1 MKFPISLSFL
11 FFFISLSVMAEK
23 EGVSYS
29 NLDPLESVN
38 RPIFAFNDKLDRFIL
53 RPIAVGYDTISPDFI
68 QRGVGNIFSNTAD
81 FTTSLNRILQGDF
94 VKATSSGGRFLVNS
108 TLGFLGIFDVAS
120 AMGINEEKTDF
131 GQTLSVWGFS
141 SGPYLMVPMFGP
153 RTVRSGAGTIVDSL
167 SSVEKQIDNVPLRN
181 SVWGIKVIDGRAEL
195 LKADDLITGDRYI
208 FVRDAYLQRRR
219 ALESGDIVI
228 DNFEYE
234 GEEEF

>member
-94 VKATSSGGRFLVNS
+94 VEATSSGGRFLVNS
-108 TLGFLGIFDVAS
+108 TLGLLGIFDVAS

-208 FVRDAYLQRRR
+208 FVRDAYLQRRK
-219 ALESGDIVI
+219 ALESGDVVI

-234 GEEEF
+234 TEEEF

>member
-23 EGVSYS
+23 DGVSYS

-38 RPIFAFNDKLDRFIL
+38 RPIFVFNDKLDRFIL

-81 FTTSLNRILQGDF
+81 FTASLNRILQGDF
-94 VKATSSGGRFLVNS
+94 VEATSSGGRFLVNS
-108 TLGFLGIFDVAS
+108 TLGLLGIFDVAS

-208 FVRDAYLQRRR
+208 FVRDAYLQRRK
-219 ALESGDIVI
+219 AFESGDVVI

-234 GEEEF
+234 TEEEF

>member
-1 MKFPISLSFL
+1 M
-11 FFFISLSVMAEK
+11 
-23 EGVSYS
+23 
-29 NLDPLESVN
+29 
-38 RPIFAFNDKLDRFIL
+38 
-53 RPIAVGYDTISPDFI
+53 
-68 QRGVGNIFSNTAD
+68 
-81 FTTSLNRILQGDF
+81 
-94 VKATSSGGRFLVNS
+94 
-108 TLGFLGIFDVAS
+108 AS

-208 FVRDAYLQRRR
+208 FVRDAYLQRRK
-219 ALESGDIVI
+219 AFENGDVVI

-234 GEEEF
+234 AEEEF